1 MRNPARLRLD
11 DPVSAIN
18 VTPMVDVM
26 LVLLIIFMVVTAT
39 EPWAATLPQARTA
52 LPEADARVT
61 LAIDR
66 TGGFWVADGARRAAV
81 AEAALAGELAA
92 AYASRPGDH
101 VLYLKADRDVPYAR
115 VLAAMDAARA
125 AGVRR
130 VGTITTVPR

>member
-18 VTPMVDVM
+18 VTPLVDVM
-26 LVLLIIFMVVTAT
+26 LVLLVIFMVVTAT
-39 EPWAATLPQARTA
+39 EPWTATLPQARTA

-66 TGGFWVADGARRAAV
+66 AGGFWVADGPRRARV
-81 AEAALAGELAA
+81 ADGALAGELAA

-101 VLYLKADRDVPYAR
+101 VLYLKADREVSYGR
-115 VLAAMDAARA
+115 VLTAMDAARA

-130 VGTITTVPR
+130 VGTITTAPR